1 VRLSSSDNTGSFI
14 SSFFFYF
21 DISLFLTSSFRGS
34 GHFRNHRK
42 RNKLSE
48 SARNPRTRE
57 PSQFC
62 RTKVSKRS
70 GRLRGKMSRSIGAGA
85 RATTINAID
94 HGPDDDFL
102 ERPPPPPPPPPP
114 PTARAL
120 GPPTFSPQ
128 LNCTF
133 KMTLRNSSRFVLRDL
148 GLARTRPF
156 TTTRASVVGGGN
168 RRNFFVYI
176 ETAPA
181 AGSPSPS
188 RPHLPHPTVS
198 PARRIVRSNG
208 SIKYKQRHLVL
219 RPSAPR
225 ATQLIRISREFWI
238 LRERLVPGRWGSG
251 NRSAL
256 MKLNAGG
263 KWDGWD
269 GWVHVSASAS
279 FPRPP
284 ARQAQGDQGGSR
296 ARAFMNLGQDERLL
310 PPLSLSLSLT

>member
-1 VRLSSSDNTGSFI
+1 
-14 SSFFFYF
+14 
-21 DISLFLTSSFRGS
+21 
-34 GHFRNHRK
+34 
-42 RNKLSE
+42 
-48 SARNPRTRE
+48 
-57 PSQFC
+57 
-62 RTKVSKRS
+62 
-70 GRLRGKMSRSIGAGA
+70 
-85 RATTINAID
+85 
-94 HGPDDDFL
+94 
-102 ERPPPPPPPPPP
+102 
-114 PTARAL
+114 
-120 GPPTFSPQ
+120 
-128 LNCTF
+128 
-133 KMTLRNSSRFVLRDL
+133 MTLRNSSRFVLRDL

-279 FPRPP
+279 FPRPS

-310 PPLSLSLSLT
+310 PPLSLSLSLSLDAPCDTRANVPSYLRTAVTSARDAHQSSLRSHRVGPYGASGERTAGRAHWNLLLSFPDRPSSPFDSLTRLATRRATRLSAFHHY